1 MLARPAALGRDPRLK
16 SLAEVDAALHELGWI
31 RARRETLNAE
41 AEAEIAALK
50 QRLAERMSCEIEG
63 ETVSLAER
71 AEQLERALAHWA
83 ERQLPRQLP
92 AGRKSLEL
100 AHGRIGVSETPP
112 AVGFRR
118 RCDAASVLAAVERK
132 FHLAAL
138 VDRVLAASWGPL
150 TAGDVVRV
158 KTELNKPRIK
168 DAWRGGR
175 ERQQALQALG
185 LDVVSGTQFVIE
197 PARVELAAPAG

>member
-1 MLARPAALGRDPRLK
+1 MLARPAVLGRDPRLK
-16 SLAEVDAALHELGWI
+16 SLADVDAALHELGWI
-31 RARRETLNAE
+31 RARREVLAAE

-50 QRLAERMSCEIEG
+50 ERLAERLACEIEG

-71 AEQLERALAHWA
+71 ADQLERALAVWA
-83 ERQLPRQLP
+83 ERQLSRHLP
-92 AGRKSLEL
+92 AGRKSLDL
-100 AHGRIGVSETPP
+100 AHGRIGITETPP

-132 FHLAAL
+132 FHLTSL
-138 VDRVLAASWGPL
+138 LDRVLAATWGPL
-150 TAGDVVRV
+150 TAGDIVRLR
-158 KTELNKPRIK
+158 TELNKPRIK

-185 LDVVSGTQFVIE
+185 LQVESSSQYVIE